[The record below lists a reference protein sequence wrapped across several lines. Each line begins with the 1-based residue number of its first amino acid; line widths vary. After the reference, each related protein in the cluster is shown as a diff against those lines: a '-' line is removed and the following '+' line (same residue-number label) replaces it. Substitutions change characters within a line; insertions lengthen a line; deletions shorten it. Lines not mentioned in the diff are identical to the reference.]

1 MLPSYY
7 TVQQI
12 NRGDTVVSITAHL
25 LRIIFSLFLLVL
37 LCSPVSGSQSPLLD
51 KLKNEQVSLHSENQ
65 RIDMILRAIARQA
78 GVTIYID
85 EAITD
90 TITIEMEDRNL
101 YDIFMLIMEAKHL
114 RYVEKNGMLFIK
126 READYQA
133 DQQNLKV
140 KRLCTRFGNA
150 DRYQAQ
156 LNSLLSELGTI
167 TVTDRGGC
175 ILVKDNQENIDSI
188 ESMLVELDRPTPQVH
203 IKAKIVT
210 INQDAKKR
218 LGIRWGLTDQYTR
231 GDGTTLSS
239 DIALDQS
246 VTANNSLLIGVVR
259 NQMNLE
265 FQLQALQEEG
275 MLSVL
280 SSPHILV
287 LDGKE
292 AEIKQGKE
300 IAYVTSTTDT
310 INTSFKE
317 ANLSLKV
324 TPKILKGD
332 YLVLELS
339 VTNDTVSEQST
350 GGQPAID
357 TQEITSTLFLKNKE
371 TIVIGGIILENK
383 ANNKQQV
390 PVLGDIPILGH
401 LFRNKDTSESRSEL
415 NVFITPTIIDIEKR
429 FIQANKDSEESENT
443 QEPVTQ
449 PVDNN

>member
-1 MLPSYY
+1 M
-7 TVQQI
+7 
-12 NRGDTVVSITAHL
+12 VSITAHL
-25 LRIIFSLFLLVL
+25 LRIIFSLFLLIL
-37 LCSPVSGSQSPLLD
+37 LCSPVSGSQSPLID

-65 RIDMILRAIARQA
+65 RVDMILRAIARQA
-78 GVTIYID
+78 GITIYID

-90 TITIEMEDRNL
+90 TVTIEMEDRNL
-101 YDIFMLIMEAKHL
+101 YDIFTFIMEAKHL
-114 RYVEKNGMLFIK
+114 RYVEKNGMFFIK

-150 DRYQAQ
+150 EGYQDQ
-156 LNSLLSELGTI
+156 LNSMLSERGTI

-175 ILVKDNQENIDSI
+175 ILVTDNQENIDSI
-188 ESMLVELDRPTPQVH
+188 ESMLSELDRPTPQVY
-203 IKAKIVT
+203 IKAKIVI

-246 VTANNSLLIGVVR
+246 VTANNSLLIGVVK

-275 MLSVL
+275 LLSVL

-287 LDGKE
+287 LDGKQ

-300 IAYVTSTTDT
+300 IAYVTSTTNST
-310 INTSFKE
+310 NTSFKE
-317 ANLSLKV
+317 ANLSLRV

-332 YLVLELS
+332 YLILDLS
-339 VTNDTVSEQST
+339 VTNDTVSEQIT

-357 TQEITSTLFLKNKE
+357 TQEITSTLLLKNKE

-383 ANNKQQV
+383 TNSKQQV
-390 PVLGDIPILGH
+390 PVLGDIPILGY
-401 LFRNKDTSESRSEL
+401 LFRNKDISESHSEL

-429 FIQANKDSEESENT
+429 FIQANQDPEQLENKEE
-443 QEPVTQ
+443 PIAQ
-449 PVDNN
+449 PISNK